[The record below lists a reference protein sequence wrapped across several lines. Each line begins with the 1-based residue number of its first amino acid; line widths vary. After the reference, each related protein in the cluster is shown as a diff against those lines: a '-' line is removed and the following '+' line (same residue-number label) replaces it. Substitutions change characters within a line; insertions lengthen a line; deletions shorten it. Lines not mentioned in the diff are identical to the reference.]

1 MSKRVLFR
9 VSVASPAM
17 ASTRYRAMMPAVGL
31 EALEYRCDVSAR
43 PLGNGAIRAHACVVF
58 AKAFRASDVE
68 TAARVRAC
76 GVPYV
81 LDVCDHMFFAA
92 YGGGK
97 GAAYAENFR
106 TMAAGAA
113 AITTTGEALALVVR
127 GLAPKTPI
135 RVIPDQLETPE
146 TLALV
151 QARAAGW
158 ARPGLGERLRKALQG
173 RPTPPA
179 PHAPPPPSSEAP
191 TLIWF
196 GNHGAAHSAF
206 GMGALEA
213 HLPLLAEIN
222 SETPLRLLVVSN
234 SREKF
239 DRLFAGAPFAA
250 EYRDWAS
257 ARIFDDL
264 AEAKICLMPMPH
276 EPFTQTKSA
285 NRAVLALSRGVA
297 VVADD
302 FPALTPLRECLIVND
317 WAGGVRRYLA
327 DETLRQAHVARGRDI
342 VEQLYS
348 AETVAKQWA
357 DLVESVSKTAKDG

>member
-1 MSKRVLFR
+1 MSKNVLFR
-9 VSVASPAM
+9 VAVASPAM

-31 EALEYRCDVSAR
+31 EALGYRCDVNAQ
-43 PLGNGAIRAHACVVF
+43 PLSDGAIRASACVVF
-58 AKAFRASDVE
+58 AKAFRASDVA
-68 TAARVRAC
+68 TAARVRAS

-81 LDVCDHMFFAA
+81 LDVCDHMFFAE

-97 GAAYAENFR
+97 GPAYAQAFK

-135 RVIPDQLETPE
+135 RIIPDQLETPE
-146 TLALV
+146 TLARV
-151 QARAAGW
+151 QARAESW
-158 ARPGLGERLRKALQG
+158 ARPSLGARLRRILRG
-173 RPTPPA
+173 
-179 PHAPPPPSSEAP
+179 PPPPPVPRAP
-191 TLIWF
+191 TAPSAATTLIWF
-196 GNHGAAHSAF
+196 GNHGAGHSAF
-206 GMGALEA
+206 GMGALET

-222 SETPLRLLVVSN
+222 AETPLRLLVVSN

-239 DRLFAGAPFAA
+239 ERLFADAPFIA

-302 FPALTPLRECLIVND
+302 FPALTPLRECLITND

-327 DETLRQAHVARGRDI
+327 DETLRQAHVARGREI

-357 DLVESVSKTAKDG
+357 DLVEGLSKTAKDR